1 MEALG
6 IGDLHLTDS
15 FGSGGL
21 AKYIPDHDQM
31 VVRQVKK
38 VFRWGAKR
46 GIRHA
51 FFYGDLCQNPRMSY
65 EAMTAMSDIV
75 RDARELDIELHVIL
89 GNHDLLGRT
98 AKTGH
103 SLQCFQEYAVAKQQG
118 VNIYLNGCDTEIDG
132 APVRFLSFP
141 RAKFSPNALNVCH
154 LDVQGAVADS
164 GQVIKNKERDGSHNI
179 IVAGHI
185 HTNQRVRNTFYSG
198 TLYQTCF
205 GERPSKFFH
214 HINFNSTSDYE
225 VTSVPFKPE
234 YVLHSVTVESKKD
247 IPRGLSDKDLVKL
260 VIKDGA
266 KVLPPDYQHLNVVA
280 IKNFQSREQLHTIL
294 TEDLPQEETKISV
307 KDFFNVWIDGLDCTE
322 EVRQNVIAT
331 RRRILS
337 SVR

>member
-1 MEALG
+1 MEAVG
-6 IGDLHLTDS
+6 IGDLHLTDA

-31 VVRQVKK
+31 VFRQVKR
-38 VFRWGAKR
+38 VLDWAAKK

-51 FFYGDLCQNPRMSY
+51 FFYGDLCHNPRMSY
-65 EAMTAMSDIV
+65 EAMTAMSNIV
-75 RDARELDIELHVIL
+75 AYARKLGIEVHIIL

-103 SLQCFQEYAVAKQQG
+103 SLQCFQEYAVAKAEG

-141 RAKFSPNALNVCH
+141 RAKFSSRALNVCH

-164 GQVIKNKERDGSHNI
+164 GQVIKHKDRDASANV

-205 GERPSKFFH
+205 GERAKKFFH
-214 HINFNSTSDYE
+214 HISFTSTSDYE
-225 VTSVPFKPE
+225 ITSVPFKPE

-247 IPRGLSDKDLVKL
+247 LPRDLSDKDLVKL

-307 KDFFNVWIDGLDCTE
+307 KDFFNVWIDGLDCSDDL
-322 EVRQNVIAT
+322 RQSVIAT